1 MNPLHQLT
9 RRPVKA
15 AFGVLLLALAGA
27 ILCLSGGQ
35 YWAAVQTRAAVER
48 TYTTVAV
55 ITGLGSS
62 EETADS
68 MNAESLRQDSA
79 FGAAIFFQ
87 ELEQQSWDIIRSRP
101 TVGMVSG
108 YSPCLKP
115 AISLYTGH
123 RSSDAPYEYS
133 IVEIRADAVTE
144 VINDWFG
151 ESGCASWQLDGQVL
165 GIYGLNDAFRDPSGQ
180 RASVTLCQVYDDPA
194 ELLHP
199 EAGKRYLLLSHS
211 YTDDEWSLRRNV
223 ADWVFMETNVQ
234 SDPWSLDIL
243 GNLIRYDQRAN
254 PDGTKYC
261 RLAHDGEFTDDADGF
276 VELAPDELIYSDP
289 VTGVE
294 VMNVDPDDFGRFS
307 FAVDALKD
315 TGEIMVEDPQQP
327 GNWRPETV
335 DYTQYNL
342 PSIQELPDG
351 VTAQEV
357 IDSTSSW
364 RMAMESIQTNNH
376 SVPVLAVDSVE
387 GMLEFASGRTQ
398 ITQGR
403 SISQDEY
410 RDGAAVCLISE
421 TLARESGLDVGDT
434 LPLSLYE
441 KEKNL
446 MPTMVGDSD
455 PTASYYLPQR
465 GFQQETEY
473 TVIGLYRQS
482 SEWVTTP
489 TSFTPNSVFVP
500 EKSVTCQTVSGDY
513 GVWETMILKN
523 GTAGQMEA
531 RLKENGL
538 GGVVT
543 YYDQGYS
550 EIVESLDGF
559 SRVSRTVLWVGLA
572 LWVVVLAAYCVLFPC
587 RRAKLPCGWTLGT
600 VKRDI
605 TGSIWLSSA
614 AVAVIGTVIALAVSI
629 PGMSWAIGKIT
640 GADRLGA
647 HHVRVS
653 VADGGP
659 VRRGAGPG
667 AGSRGPVQRPR
678 RPTGHPQ
685 GSVKHR
691 RERSDD
697 PLFFQ
702 ANAQADRSV
711 PGGGADGAG
720 VFPGPVHA
728 SAVPGPDGRAH

>member
-1 MNPLHQLT
+1 MNPMTQLT

-15 AFGVLLLALAGA
+15 AFGALLLALAGV
-27 ILCLSGGQ
+27 ILALSGGQ
-35 YWAAVQTRAAVER
+35 FWAAARTRAGVEA

-55 ITGLGSS
+55 VTGRISSDEVLTPSAEGGS
-62 EETADS
+62 
-68 MNAESLRQDSA
+68 NAESLRQDSA
-79 FGAAIFFQ
+79 MAAAIFLA
-87 ELEQQSWDIIRSRP
+87 EPEQQNWSIIRSRP
-101 TVGMVSG
+101 RVGLVSG
-108 YSPCLKP
+108 YSPGLKP

-123 RSSDAPYEYS
+123 SSSDAPYEYS

-144 VINDWFG
+144 VNNDWFG
-151 ESGCASWQLDGQVL
+151 ESGGANWQLDGQVL

-180 RASVTLCQVYDDPA
+180 RASVSLHQEYDDPT

-211 YTDDEWSLRRNV
+211 YTDDEWYLRQHV
-223 ADWVFMETNVQ
+223 ADFIFMDTNVQ

-261 RLAHDGEFTDDADGF
+261 RPAHDGEFTDDAEGL

-289 VTGVE
+289 TTGVE
-294 VMNVDPDDFGRFS
+294 VMNVDLDSFGLFS
-307 FAVDALKD
+307 FAVDMFKD

-403 SISQDEY
+403 SISQEEY

-473 TVIGLYRQS
+473 TIVGLYRQNN
-482 SEWVTTP
+482 EWSQGVA
-489 TSFTPNSVFVP
+489 SFTPNTVLVP
-500 EKSVTCQTVSGDY
+500 RKSVTCAVETGETGLGVSSGCL
-513 GVWETMILKN
+513 WETMVLQN
-523 GTAGQMEA
+523 GTIDQMEA
-531 RLKENGL
+531 RLTENGL
-538 GGVVT
+538 GGTVT

-550 EIVESLDGF
+550 DIVESLDGYT
-559 SRVSRTVLWVGLA
+559 RVSRTVLLVGLA
-572 LWVVVLAAYCVLFPC
+572 LWAVVLAAYCVL
-587 RRAKLPCGWTLGT
+587 LPMQESKTALRMWTLGA
-600 VKRDI
+600 KRRDI
-605 TGSIWLSSA
+605 AGQIWTPSA
-614 AVAVIGTVIALAVSI
+614 LMAAAGTVIALAVSI
-629 PGMSWAIGKIT
+629 PGMSWATDKIQALT
-640 GADRLGA
+640 GSDLTLK
-647 HHVRVS
+647 VS
-653 VADGGP
+653 VGQTVALCAGALAIALA
-659 VRRGAGPG
+659 VIALVSTLTARRGIRKA
-667 AGSRGPVQRPR
+667 
-678 RPTGHPQ
+678 
-685 GSVKHR
+685 
-691 RERSDD
+691 E
-697 PLFFQ
+697 
-702 ANAQADRSV
+702 
-711 PGGGADGAG
+711 
-720 VFPGPVHA
+720 
-728 SAVPGPDGRAH
+728 

>member
-35 YWAAVQTRAAVER
+35 YWAAAQTRATVER

-62 EETADS
+62 EETAGS
-68 MNAESLRQDSA
+68 MNAESLRQSSA
-79 FGAAIFFQ
+79 TGAAIFFQ
-87 ELEQQSWDIIRSRP
+87 EPEQQSWDIIRSRP

-123 RSSDAPYEYS
+123 RGSDAPYEYS

-151 ESGCASWQLDGQVL
+151 ESGSAVWQLDGQVL

-180 RASVTLCQVYDDPA
+180 RASVTLCQEYDDPA
-194 ELLHP
+194 KLLHP

-211 YTDDEWSLRRNV
+211 YTDDEWYLRRNV
-223 ADWVFMETNVQ
+223 ADWVFMDTNVQ
-234 SDPWSLDIL
+234 LDPWSLDIL

-254 PDGTKYC
+254 PDGTQYC
-261 RLAHDGEFTDDADGF
+261 RPAHDGEFTDDADGL

-289 VTGVE
+289 VTGIE
-294 VMNVDPDDFGRFS
+294 VTNIDPDAFGRFS

-403 SISQDEY
+403 SISQEEY

-482 SEWVTTP
+482 SEWSETVA
-489 TSFTPNSVFVP
+489 SFTPNSVLTP
-500 EKSVTCQTVSGDY
+500 KKSVTCAMETGDCAIEASPSGLW
-513 GVWETMILKN
+513 GTMILKN

-531 RLKENGL
+531 RLAENNLAGT
-538 GGVVT
+538 VT

-550 EIVESLDGF
+550 GIMESLDGF

-572 LWVVVLAAYCVLFPC
+572 LWVVVLAAYCVLFPLQEGKTAL
-587 RRAKLPCGWTLGT
+587 RMWTLGT

-629 PGMSWAIGKIT
+629 PGMSWAIGKLQELT
-640 GADRLGA
+640 GSELAMS
-647 HHVRVS
+647 VS
-653 VADGGP
+653 PWQTAALCAVVLVLELAAVALCSALAA
-659 VRRGAGPG
+659 RRGIRKA
-667 AGSRGPVQRPR
+667 A
-678 RPTGHPQ
+678 
-685 GSVKHR
+685 
-691 RERSDD
+691 
-697 PLFFQ
+697 
-702 ANAQADRSV
+702 
-711 PGGGADGAG
+711 
-720 VFPGPVHA
+720 
-728 SAVPGPDGRAH
+728 

>member
-1 MNPLHQLT
+1 MNPMHQLT

-15 AFGVLLLALAGA
+15 AFGALLLALAGV
-27 ILCLSGGQ
+27 ILALSGGQ
-35 YWAAVQTRAAVER
+35 FWAAARTRAGVEA

-55 ITGLGSS
+55 VTGRISSDEVLTPSAEGGS
-62 EETADS
+62 
-68 MNAESLRQDSA
+68 NAESLRQDSA
-79 FGAAIFFQ
+79 MAAAIFLA
-87 ELEQQSWDIIRSRP
+87 EPEQQNWSIIQSRP
-101 TVGMVSG
+101 RVGLVSG
-108 YSPCLKP
+108 YSPGLKP

-123 RSSDAPYEYS
+123 SSSDAPYEYS
-133 IVEIRADAVTE
+133 IVEIRADAVTQSN
-144 VINDWFG
+144 NDWFG
-151 ESGCASWQLDGQVL
+151 ESGSANWLLDGQVL
-165 GIYGLNDAFRDPSGQ
+165 GVYGLNDAFRDPSGQ
-180 RASVTLCQVYDDPA
+180 RASVLLHQEYDDPQD
-194 ELLHP
+194 LLQP

-211 YTDDEWSLRRNV
+211 YTDDEWYLRRNV

-234 SDPWSLDIL
+234 LDPWSLDIL

-403 SISQDEY
+403 SISQEEY
-410 RDGAAVCLISE
+410 HDGAAVCLISE

-446 MPTMVGDSD
+446 MPTTVGDSD

-473 TVIGLYRQS
+473 TIVGLYRQS
-482 SEWVTTP
+482 NEWSQGVA
-489 TSFTPNSVFVP
+489 SFTPNTVLVP
-500 EKSVTCQTVSGDY
+500 RKSVTCAVETGETGLGVSSGCL
-513 GVWETMILKN
+513 WETMVLQN
-523 GTAGQMEA
+523 GTIDQMEA
-531 RLKENGL
+531 RLAENDL
-538 GGVVT
+538 GGTVT

-550 EIVESLDGF
+550 DIVESLDGYT
-559 SRVSRTVLWVGLA
+559 RVSRTVLCVCLA
-572 LWVVVLAAYCVLFPC
+572 LWAVVLAAYCVL
-587 RRAKLPCGWTLGT
+587 LPTQEGKTALRMWTLGA
-600 VKRDI
+600 KRRDI
-605 TGSIWLSSA
+605 TGQIWTPSA
-614 AVAVIGTVIALAVSI
+614 LMAAAGTVIALAVSI
-629 PGMSWAIGKIT
+629 PGMSWATDKIQALT
-640 GADRLGA
+640 GSDLTLK
-647 HHVRVS
+647 VS
-653 VADGGP
+653 VGQTVALCAGALAIALAVIALVSVSTAQRGI
-659 VRRGAGPG
+659 RRI
-667 AGSRGPVQRPR
+667 
-678 RPTGHPQ
+678 
-685 GSVKHR
+685 
-691 RERSDD
+691 E
-697 PLFFQ
+697 
-702 ANAQADRSV
+702 
-711 PGGGADGAG
+711 
-720 VFPGPVHA
+720 
-728 SAVPGPDGRAH
+728 

>member
-35 YWAAVQTRAAVER
+35 YWAAAQTRATVER

-62 EETADS
+62 EETAGS
-68 MNAESLRQDSA
+68 MNAESLRQSSA
-79 FGAAIFFQ
+79 TGAAIFFQ
-87 ELEQQSWDIIRSRP
+87 EPEQQSWDIIRSRP

-123 RSSDAPYEYS
+123 RGSDAPYEYS

-151 ESGCASWQLDGQVL
+151 ESGSAVWQLDGQVL

-180 RASVTLCQVYDDPA
+180 RASVTLCQEYDDPA
-194 ELLHP
+194 KLLHP

-211 YTDDEWSLRRNV
+211 YTDDEWYLRRNV
-223 ADWVFMETNVQ
+223 ADWVFMDTNVQ
-234 SDPWSLDIL
+234 LDPWSLDIL

-254 PDGTKYC
+254 PDGTKYY

-403 SISQDEY
+403 SISQEEY

-473 TVIGLYRQS
+473 TIIGLYRQS
-482 SEWVTTP
+482 SEWSETVA
-489 TSFTPNSVFVP
+489 SFTPNSVLTP
-500 EKSVTCQTVSGDY
+500 KKSVTCAMETGDCAIEASPSGLW
-513 GVWETMILKN
+513 GTMILKN

-531 RLKENGL
+531 RLAENNLAGT
-538 GGVVT
+538 VT

-550 EIVESLDGF
+550 GIMESLDGF

-572 LWVVVLAAYCVLFPC
+572 LWVVVLAAYCVLFPLQEGKTAL
-587 RRAKLPCGWTLGT
+587 RMWTLGT

-605 TGSIWLSSA
+605 TGSIWLASA

-629 PGMSWAIGKIT
+629 PGMSWAIGKLQELT
-640 GADRLGA
+640 GSELAMS
-647 HHVRVS
+647 VS
-653 VADGGP
+653 PWQTAALCAAVLVLELAAVALCSALAA
-659 VRRGAGPG
+659 RRGIRKA
-667 AGSRGPVQRPR
+667 A
-678 RPTGHPQ
+678 
-685 GSVKHR
+685 
-691 RERSDD
+691 
-697 PLFFQ
+697 
-702 ANAQADRSV
+702 
-711 PGGGADGAG
+711 
-720 VFPGPVHA
+720 
-728 SAVPGPDGRAH
+728 

>member
-35 YWAAVQTRAAVER
+35 YWAAAQTRAAVER

-68 MNAESLRQDSA
+68 TDAESLRQSSA
-79 FGAAIFFQ
+79 TGAAIFFQ
-87 ELEQQSWDIIRSRP
+87 APEQQSWDIIRSRP

-123 RSSDAPYEYS
+123 SGIDAPYGCS

-144 VINDWFG
+144 VNNDWFG
-151 ESGCASWQLDGQVL
+151 ESGAAVWQLDGQVL

-180 RASVTLCQVYDDPA
+180 RASVTLCQEYDDPA

-199 EAGKRYLLLSHS
+199 EAGKRYLLLSRS
-211 YTDDEWSLRRNV
+211 YGDSEWSLRRNV
-223 ADWVFMETNVQ
+223 ADWVFMESNVQ

-243 GNLIRYDQRAN
+243 GNLIRYDQRKNQSEHWYHTAGDAAEE
-254 PDGTKYC
+254 PV
-261 RLAHDGEFTDDADGF
+261 EFAPE
-276 VELAPDELIYSDP
+276 ELLYRDP
-289 VTGVE
+289 ATGVE
-294 VMNVDPDDFGRFS
+294 VTSIDPDAFGQFS

-403 SISQDEY
+403 SISQEEY
-410 RDGAAVCLISE
+410 CDGAAVCLISE

-446 MPTMVGDSD
+446 MPTTVGDSD

-482 SEWVTTP
+482 SEWGKTVA
-489 TSFTPNSVFVP
+489 SFTPNSVLTP
-500 EKSVTCQTVSGDY
+500 KKSVTCAMETGGSAIEASPSGLW
-513 GVWETMILKN
+513 GTMILKN
-523 GTAGQMEA
+523 GTADQMEA
-531 RLKENGL
+531 RLKENNLAGT
-538 GGVVT
+538 VT

-572 LWVVVLAAYCVLFPC
+572 LWVVVLAAYCVLFPLQEGKTAL
-587 RRAKLPCGWTLGT
+587 RMWTLGT

-629 PGMSWAIGKIT
+629 PGMSWAIGKLQELT
-640 GADRLGA
+640 GSELAMSVSPWQTAALCAGA
-647 HHVRVS
+647 LAIALAVIALVS
-653 VADGGP
+653 VSTA
-659 VRRGAGPG
+659 RRGIRKAG
-667 AGSRGPVQRPR
+667 
-678 RPTGHPQ
+678 
-685 GSVKHR
+685 
-691 RERSDD
+691 
-697 PLFFQ
+697 
-702 ANAQADRSV
+702 
-711 PGGGADGAG
+711 
-720 VFPGPVHA
+720 
-728 SAVPGPDGRAH
+728 

>member
-1 MNPLHQLT
+1 MNPMTQLT

-15 AFGVLLLALAGA
+15 AFGALLLALAGV
-27 ILCLSGGQ
+27 ILALSGGQ
-35 YWAAVQTRAAVER
+35 FWAAARTRAGVEE

-55 ITGLGSS
+55 VTGRISSDEVLYPSAEGGS
-62 EETADS
+62 D
-68 MNAESLRQDSA
+68 AESLRQDSA
-79 FGAAIFFQ
+79 MAAAIFLA
-87 ELEQQSWDIIRSRP
+87 EPEQQSWDIIRSRP

-108 YSPCLKP
+108 YSPCLRP

-123 RSSDAPYEYS
+123 RGSDAPYEYS

-144 VINDWFG
+144 RNNDWFG
-151 ESGCASWQLDGQVL
+151 ESGSANWQLDGQVL

-180 RASVTLCQVYDDPA
+180 RASVSLHQEYDDPA

-211 YTDDEWSLRRNV
+211 YTDDEWYLRRNV

-234 SDPWSLDIL
+234 LDPWSLDIL

-376 SVPVLAVDSVE
+376 SVPVLAVDFVE
-387 GMLEFASGRTQ
+387 GMLEFASERAQ

-403 SISQDEY
+403 SISQEEY

-421 TLARESGLDVGDT
+421 TLARESGLDVGDA

-473 TVIGLYRQS
+473 TIVGLYRQNN
-482 SEWVTTP
+482 EWSQGVA
-489 TSFTPNSVFVP
+489 SFTPNTVLVP
-500 EKSVTCQTVSGDY
+500 RKSVTCAVETGETGLGVSSGCL
-513 GVWETMILKN
+513 WETMVLQN
-523 GTAGQMEA
+523 GTIDQMEA
-531 RLKENGL
+531 RLAENGL
-538 GGVVT
+538 GGTVT

-550 EIVESLDGF
+550 NIVESLDGYT
-559 SRVSRTVLWVGLA
+559 RVSRTVLCVGLA
-572 LWVVVLAAYCVLFPC
+572 LWAVVLAAHCVL
-587 RRAKLPCGWTLGT
+587 LPMQEGKTALRMWTLGA
-600 VKRDI
+600 KRRDI
-605 TGSIWLSSA
+605 AGQIWTPSA
-614 AVAVIGTVIALAVSI
+614 LMAAAGTVIALAVSI
-629 PGMSWAIGKIT
+629 PGMSWATDKIQALT
-640 GADRLGA
+640 GSDLTLTVSTGQTMALCA
-647 HHVRVS
+647 AALAIALAVIALVS
-653 VADGGP
+653 VSTAQ
-659 VRRGAGPG
+659 RGIRKA
-667 AGSRGPVQRPR
+667 
-678 RPTGHPQ
+678 
-685 GSVKHR
+685 
-691 RERSDD
+691 E
-697 PLFFQ
+697 
-702 ANAQADRSV
+702 
-711 PGGGADGAG
+711 
-720 VFPGPVHA
+720 
-728 SAVPGPDGRAH
+728 

>member
-1 MNPLHQLT
+1 
-9 RRPVKA
+9 
-15 AFGVLLLALAGA
+15 
-27 ILCLSGGQ
+27 
-35 YWAAVQTRAAVER
+35 
-48 TYTTVAV
+48 
-55 ITGLGSS
+55 
-62 EETADS
+62 
-68 MNAESLRQDSA
+68 
-79 FGAAIFFQ
+79 
-87 ELEQQSWDIIRSRP
+87 
-101 TVGMVSG
+101 MVSG

-123 RSSDAPYEYS
+123 SGIDAPYGCS

-144 VINDWFG
+144 VNNDWFG
-151 ESGCASWQLDGQVL
+151 ESGAAVWQLDGQVL

-180 RASVTLCQVYDDPA
+180 RASVTLCQEYDDPA

-199 EAGKRYLLLSHS
+199 EAGKRYLLLSRS

-234 SDPWSLDIL
+234 LDPWSLDIS
-243 GNLIRYDQRAN
+243 GNLIRYDQRKNQSEHWYHTAGDAAEE
-254 PDGTKYC
+254 PV
-261 RLAHDGEFTDDADGF
+261 EF
-276 VELAPDELIYSDP
+276 APDELIYSDP

-403 SISQDEY
+403 SISQEEY

-455 PTASYYLPQR
+455 PTAYYYLPQR

-482 SEWVTTP
+482 REWGKTVA
-489 TSFTPNSVFVP
+489 SFTPNSVLTP
-500 EKSVTCQTVSGDY
+500 KKSVTCAMETGSSAIEASPSGLW
-513 GVWETMILKN
+513 GTMILQN
-523 GTAGQMEA
+523 GTAGQMES
-531 RLKENGL
+531 RLAENGL
-538 GGVVT
+538 GGTVT

-550 EIVESLDGF
+550 DIVESLDGYT
-559 SRVSRTVLWVGLA
+559 RVSRTVFCVGLA
-572 LWVVVLAAYCVLFPC
+572 LWAVVLAAYCVL
-587 RRAKLPCGWTLGT
+587 LPMQEGKTALRMWTLGA
-600 VKRDI
+600 KRRDI
-605 TGSIWLSSA
+605 AGQIWTPSA
-614 AVAVIGTVIALAVSI
+614 LMAAAGTVIALAVSI
-629 PGMSWAIGKIT
+629 PGMSWATDKIQALT
-640 GADRLGA
+640 GSDLTLTVSTGQTVGLCAGA
-647 HHVRVS
+647 LAIALAVIALVS
-653 VADGGP
+653 VSTA
-659 VRRGAGPG
+659 RRGIRKA
-667 AGSRGPVQRPR
+667 
-678 RPTGHPQ
+678 
-685 GSVKHR
+685 
-691 RERSDD
+691 E
-697 PLFFQ
+697 
-702 ANAQADRSV
+702 
-711 PGGGADGAG
+711 
-720 VFPGPVHA
+720 
-728 SAVPGPDGRAH
+728 

>member
-1 MNPLHQLT
+1 MNPMTQLT

-35 YWAAVQTRAAVER
+35 FWAAAQTRAAVER

-87 ELEQQSWDIIRSRP
+87 EPEQQSWDIIRSRP

-144 VINDWFG
+144 ANNDWFG
-151 ESGCASWQLDGQVL
+151 ESGSANWQLDGQVL

-180 RASVTLCQVYDDPA
+180 RASVTLHQEYDDPA
-194 ELLHP
+194 KLLHP

-211 YTDDEWSLRRNV
+211 YGDSEWSLRRNV

-234 SDPWSLDIL
+234 LDPWSLDIS
-243 GNLIRYDQRAN
+243 GNLIRYDQRKNQSEHWYHTA
-254 PDGTKYC
+254 G
-261 RLAHDGEFTDDADGF
+261 DAAEEP
-276 VELAPDELIYSDP
+276 VELAPEELLYSDP
-289 VTGVE
+289 TTGVE
-294 VMNVDPDDFGRFS
+294 VMNVDLDSFGLFS
-307 FAVDALKD
+307 FAVDMFKD

-403 SISQDEY
+403 SISQEEY

-421 TLARESGLDVGDT
+421 TLARESGLGVGDA

-446 MPTMVGDSD
+446 VPTMVGDSD
-455 PTASYYLPQR
+455 PTAYYYLPQR

-482 SEWVTTP
+482 SEWGKTVA
-489 TSFTPNSVFVP
+489 SFTPNSVLTP
-500 EKSVTCQTVSGDY
+500 KKSVTCAMETGSSAIEASPSGLW
-513 GVWETMILKN
+513 GTMILKN
-523 GTAGQMEA
+523 GTADQMEA
-531 RLKENGL
+531 RLAENGL
-538 GGVVT
+538 GGTVT

-550 EIVESLDGF
+550 DIVESLDGYT
-559 SRVSRTVLWVGLA
+559 RVSRTVLCVGVA
-572 LWVVVLAAYCVLFPC
+572 LWAVVLAAYCVL
-587 RRAKLPCGWTLGT
+587 LPMQEGKTALRMWTLGA
-600 VKRDI
+600 KRRDI
-605 TGSIWLSSA
+605 AGQIWTPSA
-614 AVAVIGTVIALAVSI
+614 LMAAAGTVIALAVSI
-629 PGMSWAIGKIT
+629 PGMSWATDKIQALT
-640 GADRLGA
+640 GSDLTLT
-647 HHVRVS
+647 VS
-653 VADGGP
+653 TGQTVALCAGTLAIALA
-659 VRRGAGPG
+659 VIALVSTLTARRGIRKA
-667 AGSRGPVQRPR
+667 
-678 RPTGHPQ
+678 
-685 GSVKHR
+685 
-691 RERSDD
+691 E
-697 PLFFQ
+697 
-702 ANAQADRSV
+702 
-711 PGGGADGAG
+711 
-720 VFPGPVHA
+720 
-728 SAVPGPDGRAH
+728 

>member
-35 YWAAVQTRAAVER
+35 YWAAAQTRATVER

-62 EETADS
+62 EETAGS
-68 MNAESLRQDSA
+68 MNAESLRQSSA
-79 FGAAIFFQ
+79 TGAAIFFQ
-87 ELEQQSWDIIRSRP
+87 EPEQQSWDIIRSRP

-123 RSSDAPYEYS
+123 RGSDAPYEYS

-151 ESGCASWQLDGQVL
+151 ESGSAVWQLDGQVL

-180 RASVTLCQVYDDPA
+180 RASVTLCQEYDDPA
-194 ELLHP
+194 KLLHP

-211 YTDDEWSLRRNV
+211 YTDDEWYLRRNV
-223 ADWVFMETNVQ
+223 ADWVFMDTNVQ
-234 SDPWSLDIL
+234 LDPWSLDIL

-254 PDGTKYC
+254 PDGTQYC
-261 RLAHDGEFTDDADGF
+261 RPAHDGEFTDDADGL

-289 VTGVE
+289 VTGIE
-294 VMNVDPDDFGRFS
+294 VTNIDPDAFGRFS

-403 SISQDEY
+403 SISQEEY

-473 TVIGLYRQS
+473 TIIGLYRQS
-482 SEWVTTP
+482 SEWSETVA
-489 TSFTPNSVFVP
+489 SFTPNSVLTP
-500 EKSVTCQTVSGDY
+500 KKSVTCAMETGDCAIEASPSGLW
-513 GVWETMILKN
+513 GTMILKN

-531 RLKENGL
+531 RLAENNLAGT
-538 GGVVT
+538 VT

-550 EIVESLDGF
+550 GIMESLDGF

-572 LWVVVLAAYCVLFPC
+572 LWVVVLAAYCVLFPLQEGKTAL
-587 RRAKLPCGWTLGT
+587 RMWTLGT

-605 TGSIWLSSA
+605 TGSIWLASA

-629 PGMSWAIGKIT
+629 PGMSWAIGKLQELT
-640 GADRLGA
+640 GSELAMS
-647 HHVRVS
+647 VS
-653 VADGGP
+653 PWQTAALCAAVLVLELAAVALCSALAA
-659 VRRGAGPG
+659 RRGIRKA
-667 AGSRGPVQRPR
+667 A
-678 RPTGHPQ
+678 
-685 GSVKHR
+685 
-691 RERSDD
+691 
-697 PLFFQ
+697 
-702 ANAQADRSV
+702 
-711 PGGGADGAG
+711 
-720 VFPGPVHA
+720 
-728 SAVPGPDGRAH
+728 

>member
-35 YWAAVQTRAAVER
+35 YWAAAQTRAAVER

-55 ITGLGSS
+55 ITGPGSS
-62 EETADS
+62 EETAGS

-79 FGAAIFFQ
+79 LDAAIFFQ
-87 ELEQQSWDIIRSRP
+87 EPEQQSWDIIRSRP

-108 YSPCLKP
+108 YSPCLRP

-123 RSSDAPYEYS
+123 RGSDAPYEYS

-144 VINDWFG
+144 RNNDWFG
-151 ESGCASWQLDGQVL
+151 ESGSANWQLDGQVL

-180 RASVTLCQVYDDPA
+180 RASVSLHQEYDDPA

-211 YTDDEWSLRRNV
+211 YTDDEWYLRRNV

-234 SDPWSLDIL
+234 LDPWSLDIL

-403 SISQDEY
+403 SISQEEY

-473 TVIGLYRQS
+473 TIIGLYRQS
-482 SEWVTTP
+482 SEWSETVA
-489 TSFTPNSVFVP
+489 SFTPNSVLTP
-500 EKSVTCQTVSGDY
+500 KKSVTCAMETGDCAIEASPSGLW
-513 GVWETMILKN
+513 GTMILKN

-531 RLKENGL
+531 RLAENNLAGT
-538 GGVVT
+538 VT

-550 EIVESLDGF
+550 GIMESLDGF

-572 LWVVVLAAYCVLFPC
+572 LWVVVLAAYCVLFPLQEGKTAL
-587 RRAKLPCGWTLGT
+587 RMWTLGT

-605 TGSIWLSSA
+605 TGSIWLASA

-629 PGMSWAIGKIT
+629 PGMSWAIGKLQELT
-640 GADRLGA
+640 GSELAMS
-647 HHVRVS
+647 VS
-653 VADGGP
+653 PWQTAALCAAVLVLELAAVALCSALAA
-659 VRRGAGPG
+659 RRGIRKA
-667 AGSRGPVQRPR
+667 A
-678 RPTGHPQ
+678 
-685 GSVKHR
+685 
-691 RERSDD
+691 
-697 PLFFQ
+697 
-702 ANAQADRSV
+702 
-711 PGGGADGAG
+711 
-720 VFPGPVHA
+720 
-728 SAVPGPDGRAH
+728 

>member
-1 MNPLHQLT
+1 MNPMTQLT

-15 AFGVLLLALAGA
+15 AFGALLLALAGA

-87 ELEQQSWDIIRSRP
+87 EPEQQSWDIIRSRP

-144 VINDWFG
+144 ANNDWFG
-151 ESGCASWQLDGQVL
+151 ESGSANWQLDGQVL

-194 ELLHP
+194 KLLHP

-211 YTDDEWSLRRNV
+211 YGDDEWYLRRNV

-234 SDPWSLDIL
+234 LDPWSLDIS
-243 GNLIRYDQRAN
+243 GNLIRYDQRKNQSEHWYHTA
-254 PDGTKYC
+254 G
-261 RLAHDGEFTDDADGF
+261 DAAEEP
-276 VELAPDELIYSDP
+276 VELAPEELIYSDP
-289 VTGVE
+289 TTGTE
-294 VMNVDPDDFGRFS
+294 VMNVDLDSFGLFS
-307 FAVDALKD
+307 FAVDMFKD

-403 SISQDEY
+403 SISQEEY

-455 PTASYYLPQR
+455 PTAYYYLPQR

-482 SEWVTTP
+482 SEWGKTVA
-489 TSFTPNSVFVP
+489 SFTPNSVLTP
-500 EKSVTCQTVSGDY
+500 KKSVTCAMETGSSAIEASPSGLW
-513 GVWETMILKN
+513 GTMILKN
-523 GTAGQMEA
+523 GTAGQMES
-531 RLKENGL
+531 RLAENGL
-538 GGVVT
+538 GGTVT

-550 EIVESLDGF
+550 DIVESLDGYA
-559 SRVSRTVLWVGLA
+559 RVSRTVLCVGLA
-572 LWVVVLAAYCVLFPC
+572 LWAVVLAAYCVL
-587 RRAKLPCGWTLGT
+587 LPMQESKTALRMWTLGA
-600 VKRDI
+600 KRRDI
-605 TGSIWLSSA
+605 AGQIWTPSA
-614 AVAVIGTVIALAVSI
+614 LMAAAGTVIALAVSI
-629 PGMSWAIGKIT
+629 PGMSWATDKIQALT
-640 GADRLGA
+640 GSDLTLT
-647 HHVRVS
+647 VS
-653 VADGGP
+653 VGQTMALCAGALAIALA
-659 VRRGAGPG
+659 VIALVSTLTARRGIRKA
-667 AGSRGPVQRPR
+667 
-678 RPTGHPQ
+678 
-685 GSVKHR
+685 
-691 RERSDD
+691 E
-697 PLFFQ
+697 
-702 ANAQADRSV
+702 
-711 PGGGADGAG
+711 
-720 VFPGPVHA
+720 
-728 SAVPGPDGRAH
+728 

>member
-1 MNPLHQLT
+1 MNPMTQLT

-15 AFGVLLLALAGA
+15 AFGALLLALAGV
-27 ILCLSGGQ
+27 ILALSGGQ
-35 YWAAVQTRAAVER
+35 FWAAAQTRATVER

-62 EETADS
+62 EETAGS
-68 MNAESLRQDSA
+68 MNAESLRQNSA
-79 FGAAIFFQ
+79 TGAAIFFQ
-87 ELEQQSWDIIRSRP
+87 EPEQQSWDIIRSRP

-123 RSSDAPYEYS
+123 RGIDAPYEYS

-144 VINDWFG
+144 VNNDWFG
-151 ESGCASWQLDGQVL
+151 ESGSANWQLDGQVL

-180 RASVTLCQVYDDPA
+180 RASVSLHQEYDDPA

-199 EAGKRYLLLSHS
+199 EAGKRYLLLSYS
-211 YTDDEWSLRRNV
+211 YGDDEWSLRRNV

-234 SDPWSLDIL
+234 LDPWSLDIL
-243 GNLIRYDQRAN
+243 GNLIRYDQRKNQSEHWYHTAGDAAEE
-254 PDGTKYC
+254 PV
-261 RLAHDGEFTDDADGF
+261 EF
-276 VELAPDELIYSDP
+276 APEELIYSDP
-289 VTGVE
+289 ATGIEVT
-294 VMNVDPDDFGRFS
+294 NIDLDSFGLFS
-307 FAVDALKD
+307 FAVDMFKD

-403 SISQDEY
+403 SISQEEY

-446 MPTMVGDSD
+446 MPTTVGDSD

-482 SEWVTTP
+482 SEWGKTVA
-489 TSFTPNSVFVP
+489 SFTPNSVLTP
-500 EKSVTCQTVSGDY
+500 KKSVTCAMETGSSAIEASPSGLW
-513 GVWETMILKN
+513 GTMILKN
-523 GTAGQMEA
+523 GTADQMES
-531 RLKENGL
+531 RLAENGL
-538 GGVVT
+538 GGTVT

-550 EIVESLDGF
+550 DIVESLDGYT
-559 SRVSRTVLWVGLA
+559 RVSRTVLCVGLA
-572 LWVVVLAAYCVLFPC
+572 LWAVVLAAYCVL
-587 RRAKLPCGWTLGT
+587 LPMQESKTALRMWTLGA
-600 VKRDI
+600 KRRDI
-605 TGSIWLSSA
+605 AGQIWTPSA
-614 AVAVIGTVIALAVSI
+614 LMAAAGTVIALAVSI
-629 PGMSWAIGKIT
+629 PGMSWATDKIQALT
-640 GADRLGA
+640 GSDLTLTVSTGQTMALCA
-647 HHVRVS
+647 AALAIALAVIALVS
-653 VADGGP
+653 VSTA
-659 VRRGAGPG
+659 RRGIRKA
-667 AGSRGPVQRPR
+667 A
-678 RPTGHPQ
+678 
-685 GSVKHR
+685 
-691 RERSDD
+691 
-697 PLFFQ
+697 
-702 ANAQADRSV
+702 
-711 PGGGADGAG
+711 
-720 VFPGPVHA
+720 
-728 SAVPGPDGRAH
+728 

>member
-1 MNPLHQLT
+1 MNPMHQLT

-15 AFGVLLLALAGA
+15 AFGALLLALAGA

-35 YWAAVQTRAAVER
+35 YWAAVQTRATVER

-55 ITGLGSS
+55 VTGRISSDEVLTPSAEGGS
-62 EETADS
+62 
-68 MNAESLRQDSA
+68 NAESLRQDSA
-79 FGAAIFFQ
+79 MAAAIFLA
-87 ELEQQSWDIIRSRP
+87 EPEQQNWSIIRSRP
-101 TVGMVSG
+101 RVGLVSG
-108 YSPCLKP
+108 YSPGLKP

-123 RSSDAPYEYS
+123 SSNDAPYEYS
-133 IVEIRADAVTE
+133 IVEIRADAVTQSN
-144 VINDWFG
+144 NDWFG
-151 ESGCASWQLDGQVL
+151 ESGSANWLLDGQVL

-180 RASVTLCQVYDDPA
+180 RASVSLHQEYDDPA

-199 EAGKRYLLLSHS
+199 EAGKRYLLLSRS
-211 YTDDEWSLRRNV
+211 YTDDEWYLRQHV
-223 ADWVFMETNVQ
+223 ADFIFMDTNVQ
-234 SDPWSLDIL
+234 LDPWSLDIL

-261 RLAHDGEFTDDADGF
+261 RPAHDGEFTDDAEGL

-289 VTGVE
+289 TTGVE
-294 VMNVDPDDFGRFS
+294 VMNVDLDSFGLFS

-357 IDSTSSW
+357 IDNTSSW
-364 RMAMESIQTNNH
+364 RMAMESIRVNNH

-403 SISQDEY
+403 SISQEEY

-446 MPTMVGDSD
+446 MPTTVGDSD

-473 TVIGLYRQS
+473 TIVGLYRQS
-482 SEWVTTP
+482 NEWSQGVA
-489 TSFTPNSVFVP
+489 SFTPNTVLVP
-500 EKSVTCQTVSGDY
+500 RKSVTCAVETGETGLGVSSGCL
-513 GVWETMILKN
+513 WETMVLQN
-523 GTAGQMEA
+523 GTIDQMEA
-531 RLKENGL
+531 RLEENGL
-538 GGVVT
+538 GGTVT

-550 EIVESLDGF
+550 DIVESLDGYT
-559 SRVSRTVLWVGLA
+559 RVSRTVLCVCLA
-572 LWVVVLAAYCVLFPC
+572 LWAVVLAAYCVL
-587 RRAKLPCGWTLGT
+587 LPMQEGKTALRMWTLGA
-600 VKRDI
+600 KRRDI
-605 TGSIWLSSA
+605 AGQIWIPSA
-614 AVAVIGTVIALAVSI
+614 LMAAAGTVIALAVSI
-629 PGMSWAIGKIT
+629 PGMSWATDKIQALT
-640 GADRLGA
+640 GSDLTLTVSTGQTMALCA
-647 HHVRVS
+647 AALVIALAVIALVS
-653 VADGGP
+653 VSTAQ
-659 VRRGAGPG
+659 RGIRKA
-667 AGSRGPVQRPR
+667 
-678 RPTGHPQ
+678 
-685 GSVKHR
+685 
-691 RERSDD
+691 E
-697 PLFFQ
+697 
-702 ANAQADRSV
+702 
-711 PGGGADGAG
+711 
-720 VFPGPVHA
+720 
-728 SAVPGPDGRAH
+728 

>member
-35 YWAAVQTRAAVER
+35 YWAAAQTRATVER

-62 EETADS
+62 EETAGS
-68 MNAESLRQDSA
+68 MNAESLRQSSA
-79 FGAAIFFQ
+79 TGAAIFFQ
-87 ELEQQSWDIIRSRP
+87 EPEQQSWDIIRSRP

-123 RSSDAPYEYS
+123 RGSDAPYEYS

-144 VINDWFG
+144 RNNDWFG
-151 ESGCASWQLDGQVL
+151 ESGSANWQLDGQVL

-180 RASVTLCQVYDDPA
+180 RASVTLCQEYDDPA
-194 ELLHP
+194 KLLHP

-211 YTDDEWSLRRNV
+211 YTDDEWYLRRNV
-223 ADWVFMETNVQ
+223 ADWVFMDTNVQ
-234 SDPWSLDIL
+234 LDPWSLDIL

-261 RLAHDGEFTDDADGF
+261 RLAHDGEFTDDADGL

-289 VTGVE
+289 VTGIE
-294 VMNVDPDDFGRFS
+294 VTNIDPDAFGQFS

-403 SISQDEY
+403 SISQEEY

-421 TLARESGLDVGDT
+421 TLARKSGLDVGDT

-446 MPTMVGDSD
+446 MPTTVGDSD

-482 SEWVTTP
+482 SEWGKTVA
-489 TSFTPNSVFVP
+489 SFTPNSVLTP
-500 EKSVTCQTVSGDY
+500 KKSVTCAMETGGSAIEASPSGLW
-513 GVWETMILKN
+513 GTMILKN

-531 RLKENGL
+531 RLKENNLAGT
-538 GGVVT
+538 VT

-572 LWVVVLAAYCVLFPC
+572 LWVVVMAAYCVLFPLQEGKTAL
-587 RRAKLPCGWTLGT
+587 RMWTLGT

-629 PGMSWAIGKIT
+629 PGMSWAIGKLQELT
-640 GADRLGA
+640 GSELTMS
-647 HHVRVS
+647 VS
-653 VADGGP
+653 PWQTAALCAVVLVLELAAVALCSALAA
-659 VRRGAGPG
+659 RRGIRKA
-667 AGSRGPVQRPR
+667 A
-678 RPTGHPQ
+678 
-685 GSVKHR
+685 
-691 RERSDD
+691 
-697 PLFFQ
+697 
-702 ANAQADRSV
+702 
-711 PGGGADGAG
+711 
-720 VFPGPVHA
+720 
-728 SAVPGPDGRAH
+728 

>member
-1 MNPLHQLT
+1 MNPMTQLT

-15 AFGVLLLALAGA
+15 AFGALLLALAGA

-87 ELEQQSWDIIRSRP
+87 EPEQQSWDIIRSRP

-144 VINDWFG
+144 ANNDWFG
-151 ESGCASWQLDGQVL
+151 ESGSANWQLDGQVL

-194 ELLHP
+194 KLLHP

-211 YTDDEWSLRRNV
+211 YGDDEWYLRRNV

-234 SDPWSLDIL
+234 LDPWSLDIS
-243 GNLIRYDQRAN
+243 GNLIRYDQRKNQSEHWYHTA
-254 PDGTKYC
+254 G
-261 RLAHDGEFTDDADGF
+261 DAAEEP
-276 VELAPDELIYSDP
+276 VELAPEELIYSDP
-289 VTGVE
+289 TTGTE
-294 VMNVDPDDFGRFS
+294 VMNVDLDSFGLFS
-307 FAVDALKD
+307 FAVDMFKD

-403 SISQDEY
+403 SISQEEY

-455 PTASYYLPQR
+455 PTAYYYLPQR

-482 SEWVTTP
+482 SEWGKTVA
-489 TSFTPNSVFVP
+489 SFTPNSVLTP
-500 EKSVTCQTVSGDY
+500 KKSVTCAMETGSSAIEASPSGLW
-513 GVWETMILKN
+513 GTMILKN
-523 GTAGQMEA
+523 GTAGQMES
-531 RLKENGL
+531 RLAENGL
-538 GGVVT
+538 GGTVT

-550 EIVESLDGF
+550 DIVESLDGYA
-559 SRVSRTVLWVGLA
+559 RVSRTVLCVGLA
-572 LWVVVLAAYCVLFPC
+572 LWAVVLAAYCVL
-587 RRAKLPCGWTLGT
+587 LPMQESKTALRMWTLGA
-600 VKRDI
+600 KRRDI
-605 TGSIWLSSA
+605 AGQIWTPSA
-614 AVAVIGTVIALAVSI
+614 LMAAAGTVIALAVSI
-629 PGMSWAIGKIT
+629 PGMSWATDKIQALT
-640 GADRLGA
+640 GSDLTLTVSTGQTMALCAGA
-647 HHVRVS
+647 LAIALAVIALVS
-653 VADGGP
+653 VSTA
-659 VRRGAGPG
+659 RRGIRKA
-667 AGSRGPVQRPR
+667 
-678 RPTGHPQ
+678 
-685 GSVKHR
+685 
-691 RERSDD
+691 E
-697 PLFFQ
+697 
-702 ANAQADRSV
+702 
-711 PGGGADGAG
+711 
-720 VFPGPVHA
+720 
-728 SAVPGPDGRAH
+728 

>member
-48 TYTTVAV
+48 TYATVAV

-87 ELEQQSWDIIRSRP
+87 EPEQQSWDIIRSRP

-234 SDPWSLDIL
+234 SGPWSLDIL

-289 VTGVE
+289 ATGVE
-294 VMNVDPDDFGRFS
+294 VTNIDPDDFGRFS

-403 SISQDEY
+403 SISQEEY

-482 SEWVTTP
+482 SEWSETVA
-489 TSFTPNSVFVP
+489 SFTPNSVLTP
-500 EKSVTCQTVSGDY
+500 KKSVTCAMETGGSAIEASPSGLW
-513 GVWETMILKN
+513 GTMILKN

-531 RLKENGL
+531 RLKENNLAGT
-538 GGVVT
+538 VT

-572 LWVVVLAAYCVLFPC
+572 LWVVVLAAYCVLFPLQEGKTAL
-587 RRAKLPCGWTLGT
+587 RMWTLGT

-629 PGMSWAIGKIT
+629 PGMSWAIGKLQELT
-640 GADRLGA
+640 GSELTMS
-647 HHVRVS
+647 VS
-653 VADGGP
+653 PWQTAALCAVVLVLELAAVALCSALAA
-659 VRRGAGPG
+659 RRGIRKA
-667 AGSRGPVQRPR
+667 A
-678 RPTGHPQ
+678 
-685 GSVKHR
+685 
-691 RERSDD
+691 
-697 PLFFQ
+697 
-702 ANAQADRSV
+702 
-711 PGGGADGAG
+711 
-720 VFPGPVHA
+720 
-728 SAVPGPDGRAH
+728 

>member
-35 YWAAVQTRAAVER
+35 YWAAAQTRATVER

-62 EETADS
+62 EETAGS
-68 MNAESLRQDSA
+68 MNAESLRQSSA
-79 FGAAIFFQ
+79 TGAAIFFQ
-87 ELEQQSWDIIRSRP
+87 EPEQQSWDIIRSRP

-123 RSSDAPYEYS
+123 RGSDAPYEYS

-151 ESGCASWQLDGQVL
+151 ESGSAVWQLDGQVL

-180 RASVTLCQVYDDPA
+180 RASVTLCQEYDDPA
-194 ELLHP
+194 KLLHP

-211 YTDDEWSLRRNV
+211 YTDDEWYLRRNV

-234 SDPWSLDIL
+234 LDPWSLDIL

-403 SISQDEY
+403 SISQEEY

-473 TVIGLYRQS
+473 TIIGLYRQS
-482 SEWVTTP
+482 SEWSETVA
-489 TSFTPNSVFVP
+489 SFTPNSVLTP
-500 EKSVTCQTVSGDY
+500 KKSVTCAMETGDCAIEASPSGLW
-513 GVWETMILKN
+513 GTMILKN

-531 RLKENGL
+531 RLAENNLAGT
-538 GGVVT
+538 VT

-550 EIVESLDGF
+550 GIMESLDGF

-572 LWVVVLAAYCVLFPC
+572 LWVVVLAAYCVLFPLQEGKTAL
-587 RRAKLPCGWTLGT
+587 RMWTLGT

-629 PGMSWAIGKIT
+629 PGMSWAIGKLQELT
-640 GADRLGA
+640 GSELTMS
-647 HHVRVS
+647 VS
-653 VADGGP
+653 PWQTAALCAVVLVLELAAVALCSALAA
-659 VRRGAGPG
+659 RRGIRKA
-667 AGSRGPVQRPR
+667 A
-678 RPTGHPQ
+678 
-685 GSVKHR
+685 
-691 RERSDD
+691 
-697 PLFFQ
+697 
-702 ANAQADRSV
+702 
-711 PGGGADGAG
+711 
-720 VFPGPVHA
+720 
-728 SAVPGPDGRAH
+728 

>member
-35 YWAAVQTRAAVER
+35 YWAAAQTRAAVER

-68 MNAESLRQDSA
+68 TDAESLRQSSA
-79 FGAAIFFQ
+79 TGAAIFFQ
-87 ELEQQSWDIIRSRP
+87 APEQQSWDIIRSRP

-123 RSSDAPYEYS
+123 SGIDAPYGCS

-144 VINDWFG
+144 VNNDWFG
-151 ESGCASWQLDGQVL
+151 ESGAAVWQLDGQVL

-180 RASVTLCQVYDDPA
+180 RASVTLCQEYDDPA

-199 EAGKRYLLLSHS
+199 EAGKRYLLLSRS
-211 YTDDEWSLRRNV
+211 YGDSEWSLRRNV
-223 ADWVFMETNVQ
+223 ADWVFMESNVQ

-243 GNLIRYDQRAN
+243 GNLIRYDQRKNQSEHWYHTAGDAAEE
-254 PDGTKYC
+254 PV
-261 RLAHDGEFTDDADGF
+261 EFAPE
-276 VELAPDELIYSDP
+276 ELLYRDP
-289 VTGVE
+289 ATGVE
-294 VMNVDPDDFGRFS
+294 VTSIDPDAFGQFS

-403 SISQDEY
+403 SISQEEY
-410 RDGAAVCLISE
+410 CDGAAVCLISE

-446 MPTMVGDSD
+446 MPTTVGDSD

-482 SEWVTTP
+482 SEWGKTVA
-489 TSFTPNSVFVP
+489 SFTPNSVLTP
-500 EKSVTCQTVSGDY
+500 KKSVTCAMETGGSAIEASPSGLW
-513 GVWETMILKN
+513 GTMILKN
-523 GTAGQMEA
+523 GTADQMEA
-531 RLKENGL
+531 RLKENNLAGT
-538 GGVVT
+538 VT

-550 EIVESLDGF
+550 DIVESLDGYT
-559 SRVSRTVLWVGLA
+559 RVSRTVLWVGLA
-572 LWVVVLAAYCVLFPC
+572 LWVVVLAAYCVLFPLQEGKTAL
-587 RRAKLPCGWTLGT
+587 RMWTLGT

-629 PGMSWAIGKIT
+629 PGMSWAIGKLQELT
-640 GADRLGA
+640 GSELTMS
-647 HHVRVS
+647 VS
-653 VADGGP
+653 PWQTAALCAVVLVLELAAVALCSALAA
-659 VRRGAGPG
+659 RRGIRKA
-667 AGSRGPVQRPR
+667 A
-678 RPTGHPQ
+678 
-685 GSVKHR
+685 
-691 RERSDD
+691 
-697 PLFFQ
+697 
-702 ANAQADRSV
+702 
-711 PGGGADGAG
+711 
-720 VFPGPVHA
+720 
-728 SAVPGPDGRAH
+728 

>member
-1 MNPLHQLT
+1 MNPMTQLT

-15 AFGVLLLALAGA
+15 AFGALLLALAGA

-35 YWAAVQTRAAVER
+35 YWAAAQTRATVER

-62 EETADS
+62 EETAGS
-68 MNAESLRQDSA
+68 MNAESLRQSSA
-79 FGAAIFFQ
+79 TGAAIFFQ
-87 ELEQQSWDIIRSRP
+87 EPEQQSWDIIRSRP

-108 YSPCLKP
+108 YSPCLRP

-123 RSSDAPYEYS
+123 RGIDAPYEYS

-144 VINDWFG
+144 RNNDWFG
-151 ESGCASWQLDGQVL
+151 ESGSANWQLDGQVL

-180 RASVTLCQVYDDPA
+180 RASVSLHQEYDDPA

-211 YTDDEWSLRRNV
+211 YTDDEWYLRRNV

-234 SDPWSLDIL
+234 LDPWSLDIL

-276 VELAPDELIYSDP
+276 VELAPEELIYSDP
-289 VTGVE
+289 ATGVE
-294 VMNVDPDDFGRFS
+294 VTNIDPDDFGRFS

-403 SISQDEY
+403 SISQEEY

-455 PTASYYLPQR
+455 PTAYYYLPQR

-482 SEWVTTP
+482 SEWGKTVA
-489 TSFTPNSVFVP
+489 SFTPNSVLTP
-500 EKSVTCQTVSGDY
+500 KKSVTCAMETGSSAIEASPSGLW
-513 GVWETMILKN
+513 GTMILKN
-523 GTAGQMEA
+523 GTAGQMES
-531 RLKENGL
+531 RLAENGL
-538 GGVVT
+538 GGTVT

-550 EIVESLDGF
+550 DIVESLDGYA
-559 SRVSRTVLWVGLA
+559 RVSRTVLCVGLA
-572 LWVVVLAAYCVLFPC
+572 LWAVVLAAYCVL
-587 RRAKLPCGWTLGT
+587 LPMQEGKTALRMWTLGA
-600 VKRDI
+600 KRRDI
-605 TGSIWLSSA
+605 AGQIWTPSA
-614 AVAVIGTVIALAVSI
+614 LMAAAGTVIALAVSI
-629 PGMSWAIGKIT
+629 PGMSWATDKIQALT
-640 GADRLGA
+640 GSDLTLT
-647 HHVRVS
+647 VS
-653 VADGGP
+653 TGQTMALCAVALAIALA
-659 VRRGAGPG
+659 VIALVSTLTARRGIRKA
-667 AGSRGPVQRPR
+667 
-678 RPTGHPQ
+678 
-685 GSVKHR
+685 
-691 RERSDD
+691 E
-697 PLFFQ
+697 
-702 ANAQADRSV
+702 
-711 PGGGADGAG
+711 
-720 VFPGPVHA
+720 
-728 SAVPGPDGRAH
+728 

>member
-1 MNPLHQLT
+1 MNPMHQLT

-15 AFGVLLLALAGA
+15 AFGALLLALAGA

-68 MNAESLRQDSA
+68 TDAESLRQYSA
-79 FGAAIFFQ
+79 LDAATFFQ
-87 ELEQQSWDIIRSRP
+87 EPEQQSWDIIRSRP

-123 RSSDAPYEYS
+123 SSSDAPYKYS
-133 IVEIRADAVTE
+133 IVEIRVDAVTE
-144 VINDWFG
+144 VNNDWFG
-151 ESGCASWQLDGQVL
+151 ESGSANWQLDGQVL

-180 RASVTLCQVYDDPA
+180 RASVSLHQEYDDPA
-194 ELLHP
+194 KLLHP

-211 YTDDEWSLRRNV
+211 YGDSEWSLRRNV

-234 SDPWSLDIL
+234 LDPWSLDIS
-243 GNLIRYDQRAN
+243 GNLIRYDQRKNQSEHWYHTA
-254 PDGTKYC
+254 G
-261 RLAHDGEFTDDADGF
+261 DAAEEP
-276 VELAPDELIYSDP
+276 VELAPEELLYSDP
-289 VTGVE
+289 ITGVE
-294 VMNVDPDDFGRFS
+294 VMNVDLDSFGLFS
-307 FAVDALKD
+307 FAVDMFKD

-403 SISQDEY
+403 SISQEEY

-421 TLARESGLDVGDT
+421 TLARESGLDVGDA

-446 MPTMVGDSD
+446 VPTMVGDSD
-455 PTASYYLPQR
+455 PTAYYYLPQR

-482 SEWVTTP
+482 SEWGKTVA
-489 TSFTPNSVFVP
+489 SFTPNSVLTP
-500 EKSVTCQTVSGDY
+500 KKSVTCAMETGSSAIEASPSGLW
-513 GVWETMILKN
+513 GTMILKN
-523 GTAGQMEA
+523 GTADQMES
-531 RLKENGL
+531 RLAENGL
-538 GGVVT
+538 GGTVT

-550 EIVESLDGF
+550 NIVESLDGYT
-559 SRVSRTVLWVGLA
+559 RVSRTVLCVGLA
-572 LWVVVLAAYCVLFPC
+572 LWAVVLAAYCVL
-587 RRAKLPCGWTLGT
+587 LPMQESKTALRMWTLGA
-600 VKRDI
+600 KRRDI
-605 TGSIWLSSA
+605 AGQIWTPSA
-614 AVAVIGTVIALAVSI
+614 LMAAAGTVIALAVSI
-629 PGMSWAIGKIT
+629 PGMSWATDKIQALT
-640 GADRLGA
+640 GSDLTLK
-647 HHVRVS
+647 VS
-653 VADGGP
+653 VGQTVALCAGALAIALAAIAL
-659 VRRGAGPG
+659 VSVSTAQRGIRKA
-667 AGSRGPVQRPR
+667 
-678 RPTGHPQ
+678 
-685 GSVKHR
+685 
-691 RERSDD
+691 E
-697 PLFFQ
+697 
-702 ANAQADRSV
+702 
-711 PGGGADGAG
+711 
-720 VFPGPVHA
+720 
-728 SAVPGPDGRAH
+728 

>member
-35 YWAAVQTRAAVER
+35 YWAAAQTRATVER

-62 EETADS
+62 EETAGS
-68 MNAESLRQDSA
+68 MNAESLRQSSA
-79 FGAAIFFQ
+79 TGAAIFFQ
-87 ELEQQSWDIIRSRP
+87 EPEQQSWDIIRSRP

-123 RSSDAPYEYS
+123 RGSDAPYEYS

-151 ESGCASWQLDGQVL
+151 ESGSAVWQLDGQVL

-180 RASVTLCQVYDDPA
+180 RASVTLCQEYDDPA
-194 ELLHP
+194 KLLHP

-211 YTDDEWSLRRNV
+211 YTDDEWYLRRNV
-223 ADWVFMETNVQ
+223 ADWVFMDTNVQ
-234 SDPWSLDIL
+234 LDPWSLDIL

-254 PDGTKYC
+254 PDGTQYC
-261 RLAHDGEFTDDADGF
+261 RPAHDGEFTDDADGL

-289 VTGVE
+289 VTGIE
-294 VMNVDPDDFGRFS
+294 VTNIDPDAFGRFS

-403 SISQDEY
+403 SISQEEY

-473 TVIGLYRQS
+473 TIIGLYRQS
-482 SEWVTTP
+482 SEWGKTVA
-489 TSFTPNSVFVP
+489 SFTPNSVLTP
-500 EKSVTCQTVSGDY
+500 KKSVTCAMETGDCAIEASPSGLW
-513 GVWETMILKN
+513 GTMILKN
-523 GTAGQMEA
+523 GTADQMEA
-531 RLKENGL
+531 RLKENNLAGT
-538 GGVVT
+538 VT

-572 LWVVVLAAYCVLFPC
+572 LWVVVLAAYCVLFPLQEGKTAL
-587 RRAKLPCGWTLGT
+587 RMWTLGT

-629 PGMSWAIGKIT
+629 PGMSWAIGKLQELT
-640 GADRLGA
+640 GSELTMS
-647 HHVRVS
+647 VS
-653 VADGGP
+653 PWQTAALCAVVLVLELAAVALCSALAA
-659 VRRGAGPG
+659 RRGIRKA
-667 AGSRGPVQRPR
+667 A
-678 RPTGHPQ
+678 
-685 GSVKHR
+685 
-691 RERSDD
+691 
-697 PLFFQ
+697 
-702 ANAQADRSV
+702 
-711 PGGGADGAG
+711 
-720 VFPGPVHA
+720 
-728 SAVPGPDGRAH
+728 

>member
-35 YWAAVQTRAAVER
+35 YWAAAQTRATVER

-62 EETADS
+62 EETAGS
-68 MNAESLRQDSA
+68 MNAESLRQSSA
-79 FGAAIFFQ
+79 TGAAIFFQ
-87 ELEQQSWDIIRSRP
+87 EPEQQSWDIIRSRP

-123 RSSDAPYEYS
+123 RGSDAPYEYS

-151 ESGCASWQLDGQVL
+151 ESGSAVWQLDGQVL

-180 RASVTLCQVYDDPA
+180 RASVTLCQEYDDPA
-194 ELLHP
+194 KLLHP

-211 YTDDEWSLRRNV
+211 YTDDEWYLRRNV
-223 ADWVFMETNVQ
+223 ADWVFMDTNVQ
-234 SDPWSLDIL
+234 LDPWSLDIL

-254 PDGTKYC
+254 PDGTQYC
-261 RLAHDGEFTDDADGF
+261 RPAHDGEFTDDADGL

-289 VTGVE
+289 VTGIE
-294 VMNVDPDDFGRFS
+294 VTNIDPDAFGRFS

-403 SISQDEY
+403 SISQEEY

-482 SEWVTTP
+482 SEWGKTVA
-489 TSFTPNSVFVP
+489 SFTPNSVLTP
-500 EKSVTCQTVSGDY
+500 KKSVTCAMETGDCAIEASPSGLW
-513 GVWETMILKN
+513 GTMILKN

-531 RLKENGL
+531 RLAENNLAGT
-538 GGVVT
+538 VT

-550 EIVESLDGF
+550 GIMESLDGF

-572 LWVVVLAAYCVLFPC
+572 LWVVVLAAYCVLFPLQEGKTAL
-587 RRAKLPCGWTLGT
+587 RMWTLGT
-600 VKRDI
+600 LKRDI

-629 PGMSWAIGKIT
+629 PGMSCAIGKLQELT
-640 GADRLGA
+640 GSELTMS
-647 HHVRVS
+647 VS
-653 VADGGP
+653 PWQTAALCAVVLVLELAAVALCSALAA
-659 VRRGAGPG
+659 RRGIRKA
-667 AGSRGPVQRPR
+667 A
-678 RPTGHPQ
+678 
-685 GSVKHR
+685 
-691 RERSDD
+691 
-697 PLFFQ
+697 
-702 ANAQADRSV
+702 
-711 PGGGADGAG
+711 
-720 VFPGPVHA
+720 
-728 SAVPGPDGRAH
+728 

>member
-1 MNPLHQLT
+1 MNPMHQLT

-15 AFGVLLLALAGA
+15 AFGALLLALAGV
-27 ILCLSGGQ
+27 ILALSGGQ
-35 YWAAVQTRAAVER
+35 FWAAAQTRAAVER

-62 EETADS
+62 EETANSPDGTS
-68 MNAESLRQDSA
+68 ADAESLRQNSA
-79 FGAAIFFQ
+79 TGAAIFFQ
-87 ELEQQSWDIIRSRP
+87 EPEQQSWDIIRSRP

-194 ELLHP
+194 KLLHP

-211 YTDDEWSLRRNV
+211 YTDDEWYLRRNV
-223 ADWVFMETNVQ
+223 ADWVFMESNVQ
-234 SDPWSLDIL
+234 LDPWSLDIS
-243 GNLIRYDQRAN
+243 GNLIRYDQRKNQSEHWYHTA
-254 PDGTKYC
+254 G
-261 RLAHDGEFTDDADGF
+261 DAAEEP
-276 VELAPDELIYSDP
+276 VELAPEELIYSDP
-289 VTGVE
+289 TTGTE
-294 VMNVDPDDFGRFS
+294 VMNVDPDSFGLFS
-307 FAVDALKD
+307 FAVDMFKD

-403 SISQDEY
+403 SISQEEY

-455 PTASYYLPQR
+455 PTAYYYLPQR

-482 SEWVTTP
+482 SEWGKTVA
-489 TSFTPNSVFVP
+489 SFTPNSVLTP
-500 EKSVTCQTVSGDY
+500 KKSVTCAMETGSSAIEASPSGLW
-513 GVWETMILKN
+513 GTMVLQN
-523 GTAGQMEA
+523 GTAGQMES
-531 RLKENGL
+531 RLAENGL
-538 GGVVT
+538 GGTVT

-550 EIVESLDGF
+550 DIVESLDGYT
-559 SRVSRTVLWVGLA
+559 RVSRTVLCVGLA
-572 LWVVVLAAYCVLFPC
+572 LWAVVLAAYCVL
-587 RRAKLPCGWTLGT
+587 LPMQEGKTALRMWTLGA
-600 VKRDI
+600 KRRDI
-605 TGSIWLSSA
+605 AGQIWTPSA
-614 AVAVIGTVIALAVSI
+614 LMAAAGTVIALAVSI
-629 PGMSWAIGKIT
+629 PGMSWATDKIQALT
-640 GADRLGA
+640 GSDLTLT
-647 HHVRVS
+647 VS
-653 VADGGP
+653 TGQTMALCAVALAIALA
-659 VRRGAGPG
+659 VIALVSTLTARRGIRKA
-667 AGSRGPVQRPR
+667 
-678 RPTGHPQ
+678 
-685 GSVKHR
+685 
-691 RERSDD
+691 E
-697 PLFFQ
+697 
-702 ANAQADRSV
+702 
-711 PGGGADGAG
+711 
-720 VFPGPVHA
+720 
-728 SAVPGPDGRAH
+728 